1 MREAGVGP
9 DVLVGICVERSV
21 DMVIGLLAI
30 IKAGGAYVPLDPD
43 YPEDRLAYMM
53 QDSGVGLLLTQSA
66 LLQRL
71 PVQVQSL
78 CLDQEGDWLAGYS
91 TANPENLSH
100 PLNLAYVIYTSGST
114 GKPKG
119 AGNSHRA
126 LVNRLHWMQKAY
138 ALDGS
143 DTILQKTPFSFD
155 VSVWEFFWPL
165 MTGARLAVA
174 LPGDHR
180 DPERLVQTI
189 REHQVTTL
197 HFVPS
202 MLQAFLTHPQVESC
216 NSLRRVVC
224 SGEALPAELAGQVL
238 KRLPQAGLFNLYGPT
253 EAAIDFTHWTC
264 TPDDVLSVPIGRP
277 IVNLKTHILDDGL
290 LPAAQGVAAELYLG
304 GIGLAR
310 GYHNRAALTAER
322 FVPDPFDEQGGRLY
336 RTGDLARYRDEG
348 VIEYA
353 GRIDHQV
360 KIRGLRIELGEIEAS
375 LLEHENVQ
383 EAVVV
388 DVDGPSG
395 KQLAAYLVAEH
406 SGDNLRDALKVYL
419 KETLPDYMVPTH
431 FVWLASMPLS
441 ANGKLDR
448 KALPTPD
455 ASQLQR
461 QYVAPSTEQEQ
472 QMAAIWADVLKVE
485 RVGLSDDFF
494 ELGGHSLLATQLI
507 SRIHTGLGIDIP
519 LRLIFEKPQLNEFIQ
534 AFASSGLSLTEDGLS
549 DIEKM
554 MNEMAGI

>member
-1 MREAGVGP
+1 
-9 DVLVGICVERSV
+9 GICVERSV

-143 DTILQKTPFSFD
+143 DTVLQKTPFSFD

-253 EAAIDFTHWTC
+253 EAAIDVTHWTC

-455 ASQLQR
+455 TSQLQR